1 MKQKPPAVWEAF
13 SVGRNARHDGFPW
26 RKAIMRHACM
36 RALQAECD
44 AVIDRK
50 RTILRRERRPR
61 RSAKRYQNQ
70 PYNPSVTASPCHRL
84 AFRLGRRFCLRQRC
98 PPDTRALA
106 GEAWCACPVEPKV
119 PTGHPRSPLPG
130 RSALLPSAKVST
142 GHPRPCRGGKNPSG
156 LPCGNPPPLA
166 GEASGVLPI
175 KKQAGRPVSDPLVL
189 LYGIITAF

>member
-70 PYNPSVTASPCHRL
+70 PYNPSVTASPCHLPLQGRHGVL
-84 AFRLGRRFCLRQRC
+84 AQWNPRCPLDTRVLPCRVGRRFCLRQRC

-106 GEAWCACPVEPKV
+106 GEAKTPPACLAATHLPLQ
-119 PTGHPRSPLPG
+119 GRQAAFCRSKNKRVA
-130 RSALLPSAKVST
+130 RSAIRLF
-142 GHPRPCRGGKNPSG
+142 CCMG
-156 LPCGNPPPLA
+156 L
-166 GEASGVLPI
+166 
-175 KKQAGRPVSDPLVL
+175 
-189 LYGIITAF
+189 